1 LLDCVRIWL
10 AHETDTSIRKPAID
24 GVFHDKK
31 HGPALLEPRELKTLG
46 YFAGALLCAAG
57 HFELR
62 QTQKKKK
69 TQNSTLFESSHFA

>member
-69 TQNSTLFESSHFA
+69 KKKTEQHAF